1 MRGVGQES
9 RKEKPAR
16 GRPPLKVDFAAIEQ
30 FLHLPQPEAAKA
42 LGISLTSL
50 KLVCRKQ
57 GLNKWPYRRTGRN
70 CSGQQ
75 ADAGD
80 SVHASSSG
88 HGAAARPAATA
99 PWYAKLFVLIGCQR
113 SSAPRIV
120 RVQ

>member
-9 RKEKPAR
+9 RREKPAR
-16 GRPPLKVDFAAIEQ
+16 GRPPLKVDFGAIER

-57 GLNKWPYRRTGRN
+57 GLTKWPYRRAGRN

-75 ADAGD
+75 ADADD
-80 SVHASSSG
+80 SVHAGSFG
-88 HGAAARPAATA
+88 HRTAARPAATA
-99 PWYAKLFVLIGCQR
+99 PWYATLFVRIWL
-113 SSAPRIV
+113 SSPRF
-120 RVQ
+120 R

>member
-9 RKEKPAR
+9 RREKPAR
-16 GRPPLKVDFAAIEQ
+16 GRPPLKVDFGAIER

-57 GLNKWPYRRTGRN
+57 GLTKWPYRRAGRN

-80 SVHASSSG
+80 SVHTGSLG
-88 HGAAARPAATA
+88 HGTAARPAATA
-99 PWYAKLFVLIGCQR
+99 PWYATLFVRIWL
-113 SSAPRIV
+113 SSPRF
-120 RVQ
+120 R